1 MNSERAQRVDFE
13 LIKRTVPLAAI
24 LERYGVV
31 PELKRVGAQLKGRCP
46 VHKGGNPRQFVVD
59 LNKNVWRCFSPECD
73 RGGGMLELV
82 AELERVEIIEAALL
96 VAEWFCIKAS
106 RSELHHRRQRSTAM
120 TDRPS
125 HKCYVVEDKDDEDN
139 EVDAKGWWT
148 RVGSAWPHKDGKGL
162 NVVLA
167 AVPINGRL
175 VLREYNEADAKADEQ
190 RKLKAKG
197 KK

>member
-1 MNSERAQRVDFE
+1 
-13 LIKRTVPLAAI
+13 
-24 LERYGVV
+24 
-31 PELKRVGAQLKGRCP
+31 
-46 VHKGGNPRQFVVD
+46 
-59 LNKNVWRCFSPECD
+59 
-73 RGGGMLELV
+73 
-82 AELERVEIIEAALL
+82 
-96 VAEWFCIKAS
+96 
-106 RSELHHRRQRSTAM
+106 M

-167 AVPINGRL
+167 AVPTNGRL
-175 VLREYNEADAKADEQ
+175 VLREYSEADAKADEQ